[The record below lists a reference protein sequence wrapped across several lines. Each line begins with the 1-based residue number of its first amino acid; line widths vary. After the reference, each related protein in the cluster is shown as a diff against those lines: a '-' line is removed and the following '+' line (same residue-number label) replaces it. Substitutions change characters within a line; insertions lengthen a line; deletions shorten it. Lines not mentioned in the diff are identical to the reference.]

1 MARISIGRGNAAAAE
16 FPSAFSFDQ
25 DDDMADPSS
34 LFDFDLALP
43 LGGQDFHHRASSAG
57 HRPSKSSSDSKDF
70 DFKLCMSTPDLLQ
83 DPASS
88 SSLRSTLISPADELF
103 YKGKLLPLYMSERLH
118 LSKNVGAD
126 LEKSKPPSSSDH
138 SSIAVSCYLHRAGV
152 DINMV
157 LEEPSDE
164 SSRESSR
171 NSREKDS
178 SSSGGEED
186 SSSSSSGQAAVAKNS
201 NTGGGESVSG
211 RFRWSLLS
219 LGGGGG
225 GGQRRSSK
233 VTAGGKNSS
242 SFSTG
247 CDQQGGGGGGSSV
260 CKSCGQRQG
269 KSMTEARDFSTWERK
284 RFDTFSSSPHAG
296 LHETRSRDKFFMPRH
311 STGAISS
318 GGFDAPTNKPA
329 AAYQSLL
336 RAKEFWRKYLK
347 PFISRTSQHH
357 RSYIRPPEVPLP
369 VDGLG
374 GGGGSPSLSDK
385 SSTSSLFFSSG
396 GFKGTR
402 QRPSRSTT
410 VTPIASPT
418 HSGVLLAV
426 PAPVA
431 NDHDVQGAIA
441 YCKQSRAS

>member
-1 MARISIGRGNAAAAE
+1 
-16 FPSAFSFDQ
+16 
-25 DDDMADPSS
+25 MADPSS

-88 SSLRSTLISPADELF
+88 SSLRSNLISPADELF

-164 SSRESSR
+164 SSRESSS

-211 RFRWSLLS
+211 RFRWSLFS
-219 LGGGGG
+219 LGGGGGGG

-357 RSYIRPPEVPLP
+357 RSYFRPPEVPLP
-369 VDGLG
+369 ADGLG